1 MDDELVE
8 VYRAKSDAD
17 AHFLRNRLEDNG
29 IRAEVF
35 NSMLERGM
43 WQGEYCWAT
52 AARVMVLSRDA
63 AKAREIAAEHDSL
76 PRLPGSELDSA
87 ANPPWFAD
95 GPVCPQC
102 DEPRKTF
109 CPVCHTSGTEFTMAD
124 SGYSVVPELDAD
136 SGPMSCGCG
145 SCGCGSGH
153 ETHDEGASETD
164 EPPPVLL
171 LCLTC
176 DEAFEPQYLRRC
188 EWCGHEFDDGVE
200 PPEEA
205 SDEPPDST
213 SPAATLLL
221 AVAVLAGIAIFVW
234 LLGMGH

>member
-8 VYRAKSDAD
+8 VYRAKSAGD
-17 AHFLRNRLEDNG
+17 AHILRNRLEEYG
-29 IRAEVF
+29 IRAQVV
-35 NSMLERGM
+35 NAVLEGGAGVDVLG
-43 WQGEYCWAT
+43 WST
-52 AARVMVLSRDA
+52 AARVMAFSRDA
-63 AKAREIAAEHDSL
+63 VAAREIAAEHDAL
-76 PRLPGSELDSA
+76 QRLPASA
-87 ANPPWFAD
+87 PEPAAD
-95 GPVCPQC
+95 PSSTDRPVCPQC

-109 CPVCHTSGTEFTMAD
+109 CPVCHTSGTDFTMAD
-124 SGYSVVPELDAD
+124 SGYGVVPEMDAD
-136 SGPMSCGCG
+136 SGSVSCGCG

-153 ETHDEGASETD
+153 TTHDEASETD

-171 LCLTC
+171 LCPTC

-188 EWCGHEFDDGVE
+188 EWCGHEFADGVE

-213 SPAATLLL
+213 SPTATLLL
-221 AVAVLAGIAIFVW
+221 AAAVLAGIAVFVW